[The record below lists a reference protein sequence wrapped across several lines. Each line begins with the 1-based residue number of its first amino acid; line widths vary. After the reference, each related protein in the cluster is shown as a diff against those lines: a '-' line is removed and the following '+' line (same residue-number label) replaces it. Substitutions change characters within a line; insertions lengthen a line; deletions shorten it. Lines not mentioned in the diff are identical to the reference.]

1 MLRAT
6 LLQYVLSQYTAGM
19 HPRTLIFAAL
29 AVLCPTWATA
39 QQQPPRE
46 PSEILAALNRIE
58 PDPAATYKIEPGHRI
73 ELRRGTAKLL
83 FEEGALAL
91 LMPLEGKVTGAV
103 YSGRGH
109 ILATPRDPVEK
120 QQLAYFLGAP
130 VLDEDFTTAYM
141 RFTEDTAADLLQQLG
156 SAQIAAES
164 DANFASLWQS
174 AALSRNPAHALRFLY
189 EWLSASPHP
198 YFAAALGGVQTG
210 PFDFI
215 YDESRA
221 EPEMLG
227 QAKKVNGAEFYDIWS
242 SSRVAGIKPLP
253 AAFRAQQYRIEATIH
268 PDNSLS
274 GEATIRLRAGER
286 RDRLI
291 AFEFS
296 HLLTVE
302 SATLAGEALFTY
314 PNDATT
320 SEERKARGTDALFVV
335 LPRPPQKDEELE
347 ITFRYHG
354 NVIRD
359 AGNRVLFV
367 SAREGWYPHFGDSAE
382 FSDYDLTLHW
392 PRKLRLAATG
402 SKISERE
409 EGDQRTGH
417 WRTEKPATVAGF
429 NLGEYA
435 FASLAGNGHSVDV
448 YANRQ
453 LEDALLSRLR
463 VLDADAMPPPQHPLS
478 AEARGERMDMP
489 MPEPSP
495 ADALRQLARDIDSSI
510 RFYEAYSGPFPVRQL
525 SVSQIPGTF
534 GQGWPGLLYLSTYSY
549 LPASAQQR
557 AGLSIT
563 GQEHFH
569 DLVPFHEVAH
579 QWWGN
584 VVSWSSY
591 RDQWIDE
598 ALANYLSVL
607 FADSQKSPEHK
618 LHVWLD
624 RYRKRLV
631 EKGPSDIAP
640 GDIGALT
647 LGPRLDSSRAPEG
660 FNQLVYGKGAWVF
673 HMIHEML
680 REPRSRNPDLRFTAF
695 LQGLAKKYAYNALST
710 EDLQRELEAVMTP
723 AMAIEGRRSMDW
735 FFADWVRGTG
745 IPHYKLEYSIKRS
758 EKGFVVQ
765 GKLRQTGVPDSFV
778 APVPIYSSGGAYLGR
793 VIAGGPETPFHFV
806 SERDP
811 GKLVVDPQMTLL
823 SVAER

>member
-1 MLRAT
+1 
-6 LLQYVLSQYTAGM
+6 M

-29 AVLCPTWATA
+29 GVVCLSRATA
-39 QQQPPRE
+39 QQPPPRE
-46 PSEILAALNRIE
+46 AADILAALNRVE
-58 PDPAATYKIEPGHRI
+58 PDPDATYQIEPGHRI

-83 FEEGALAL
+83 FEEGVLAFL
-91 LMPLEGKVTGAV
+91 RPLQGKVTGAV

-109 ILATPRDPVEK
+109 ILAAPRDPVEK
-120 QQLAYFLGAP
+120 QQLAYFVGAP
-130 VLDEDFTTAYM
+130 MLDEDFTTAYM
-141 RFTEDTAADLLQQLG
+141 RFTEDTAADLLHQLQ
-156 SAQIAAES
+156 SAQIAAQS

-174 AALSRNPAHALRFLY
+174 AALARNPAHAMRFLY
-189 EWLSASPHP
+189 EWLSPFPHP

-210 PFDFI
+210 PFDFV
-215 YDESRA
+215 YDESRE

-227 QAKKVNGAEFYDIWS
+227 QAKKSSGTEFYDIWS
-242 SSRVAGIKPLP
+242 SSRVATVKPLP
-253 AAFRAQQYRIEATIH
+253 AAFHALQYRIEATIH

-286 RDRLI
+286 GERLLG
-291 AFEFS
+291 FEFS

-335 LPRPPQKDEELE
+335 LPHPPRKDEELE

-367 SAREGWYPHFGDSAE
+367 SAREGWYPHFGDTAE

-402 SKISERE
+402 TKISERE
-409 EGDQRTGH
+409 EGDQRSGH

-435 FASLAGNGHSVDV
+435 FASLASSGHSVDV

-453 LEDALLSRLR
+453 LEDALVSRLH
-463 VLDADAMPPPQHPLS
+463 VADPETLPPAQHPLS
-478 AEARGERMDMP
+478 AEARSERLDMP

-495 ADALRQLARDIDSSI
+495 ADALKQLARDIDSSI
-510 RFYEAYSGPFPVRQL
+510 RFYETYSGPFPVRQL
-525 SVSQIPGTF
+525 SVSQIPGSF

-549 LPASAQQR
+549 LPAAAQER
-557 AGLSIT
+557 VGLSAT

-569 DLVPFHEVAH
+569 DLVPYHEVAH

-631 EKGPSDIAP
+631 EKGSSDVAP
-640 GDIGALT
+640 ADIGAMT
-647 LGPRLDSSRAPEG
+647 LGARLDSSRAPEG
-660 FNQLVYGKGAWVF
+660 FNQLVYGKGTWVF

-680 REPRSRNPDLRFTAF
+680 REPRSKNPDQRFIAF
-695 LQGLAKKYAYNALST
+695 LQGLEKKYAYGALST
-710 EDLQRELEAVMTP
+710 DELQRELEAVMTP

-735 FFADWVRGTG
+735 FFADWVRGSG
-745 IPHYKLEYSIKRS
+745 VPRYKLEYSVKRS
-758 EKGFVVQ
+758 AKGFVVQ
-765 GKLRQTGVPDSFV
+765 GKVLQSGVADSFV
-778 APVPIYSSGGAYLGR
+778 SPVPLYSSGGAYLGR
-793 VIAGGPETPFHFV
+793 VVVGGPETPFHFV
-806 SERDP
+806 TEREP
-811 GKLVVDPQMTLL
+811 GRLVIDPQMTLL
-823 SVAER
+823 CVAER

>member
-1 MLRAT
+1 MLRH
-6 LLQYVLSQYTAGM
+6 VLSEYTAGM
-19 HPRTLIFAAL
+19 NSRTLIFAAL
-29 AVLCPTWATA
+29 GVLCLTRATA
-39 QQQPPRE
+39 QQAPPRE

-58 PDPAATYKIEPGHRI
+58 PNPAATYKIEPGHRI
-73 ELRRGTAKLL
+73 ELRRGAAKLL
-83 FEEGALAL
+83 FEDGMLAFFA
-91 LMPLEGKVTGAV
+91 PLEGKVTGAV

-120 QQLAYFLGAP
+120 QQLAYFVGAP

-141 RFTEDTAADLLQQLG
+141 RFTEDTAADLLHQLET
-156 SAQIAAES
+156 AQIAAES
-164 DANFASLWQS
+164 DANFASLWQPV
-174 AALSRNPAHALRFLY
+174 ALARNPAHALRFLY
-189 EWLSASPHP
+189 EWLSASPRP

-215 YDESRA
+215 YDESRE
-221 EPEMLG
+221 EPEMTG
-227 QAKKVNGAEFYDIWS
+227 QAKKINGTEFYDIWS
-242 SSRVAGIKPLP
+242 SSRVAGVKPLP
-253 AAFRAQQYRIEATIH
+253 PAFHALQYRIEATIR
-268 PDNSLS
+268 PDNSLT
-274 GEATIRLRAGER
+274 GEATIRLRAGELGN
-286 RDRLI
+286 RLVG
-291 AFEFS
+291 FEFS

-302 SATLAGEALFTY
+302 SATLAGVALFTY

-335 LPRPPQKDEELE
+335 LPRPPKKDEELE

-367 SAREGWYPHFGDSAE
+367 SAREGWYPHYGDTAE

-402 SKISERE
+402 SKISEKE

-453 LEDALLSRLR
+453 LEDALLERLR
-463 VLDADAMPPPQHPLS
+463 VVDTNAMPSTQHPLS
-478 AEARGERMDMP
+478 PEARGDRLDMP

-495 ADALRQLARDIDSSI
+495 ADALKQLARDIDSSI
-510 RFYEAYSGPFPVRQL
+510 RFYETYSGPFPVSRL

-549 LPASAQQR
+549 LPASAQER
-557 AGLSIT
+557 AGLSAT

-624 RYRKRLV
+624 RYRKRLA
-631 EKGPSDIAP
+631 EKSPSEVAP
-640 GDIGALT
+640 AEIGALT
-647 LGPRLDSSRAPEG
+647 LGARLDSSRAPEG

-680 REPRSRNPDLRFTAF
+680 REPRSRNPDQRFIAF
-695 LQGLAKKYAYNALST
+695 LQGLEKKYAYGALST
-710 EDLQRELEAVMTP
+710 DDLQRELEAVMTP
-723 AMAIEGRRSMDW
+723 SMAIEGRRSMDW

-745 IPHYKLEYSIKRS
+745 IPHYKLQYSIKRS
-758 EKGFVVQ
+758 ETGFVVQ
-765 GKLRQTGVPDSFV
+765 GKLLQSGVADSFV
-778 APVPIYSSGGAYLGR
+778 APVPVYASGGVYLGR
-793 VIAGGPETPFHFV
+793 IIAGGPETPFRFV
-806 SERDP
+806 SAREP
-811 GKLVVDPQMTLL
+811 GKLVLDSQMTLL
-823 SVAER
+823 CITER